1 MNWLSIVKLVLQLG
15 PVAVQLLE
23 AILKAFNALPE
34 EHQAN
39 LLAAIEMVAA
49 KTPTKSA

>member
-1 MNWLSIVKLVLQLG
+1 MNWLSIVKLILQLG

-34 EHQAN
+34 EHQTN
-39 LLAAIEMVAA
+39 LLAAIEQVAS
-49 KTPTKSA
+49 KSSTTNA